1 MFFREHSH
9 PQMRTSVLWGHKWK
23 KEPQFGDCSCGPS
36 GRNSSLDADGN
47 HRGDKKCLGSK
58 IYFEVRA
65 NGIFWWI
72 RCGMWEI
79 EEPKMTLNFWS
90 GQLRQWQFCSP
101 KLKIL
106 GIRDRNRDRQPNRS
120 GVDYSKTEIL
130 LRHPSVNIEK
140 QFRQIDR

>member
-1 MFFREHSH
+1 
-9 PQMRTSVLWGHKWK
+9 
-23 KEPQFGDCSCGPS
+23 
-36 GRNSSLDADGN
+36 
-47 HRGDKKCLGSK
+47 
-58 IYFEVRA
+58 
-65 NGIFWWI
+65 
-72 RCGMWEI
+72 
-79 EEPKMTLNFWS
+79 MTLNFWS